1 MKLNKNELNE
11 EFLKF
16 SKEWVDTEEYNAF
29 IYDYFTHRVSINHL
43 LNNHTNVVGQYNL
56 GYGEP
61 AFRYLWAVV
70 FSQIP
75 NNGKFL
81 EIGVFKGS
89 ILALSQLICKE
100 LGITINTYGVTPLN
114 NTGDKYSSYGFSDYE
129 KDISFL
135 YSLLEI
141 PIDNSFIIEGLSTNS
156 DIKNLILDNGP
167 YDILYIDGGH
177 DYETVISDIELSTK
191 ILKKDGILV
200 MDDASSM
207 LNLPKN
213 HRGFNGHAE
222 VALAIRDKIDS
233 DSTYTHLFAC
243 GHNRVWRKNK

>member
-1 MKLNKNELNE
+1 MVLDKNELNR

-16 SKEWVDTEEYNAF
+16 SQEWVDTVEYNSF
-29 IYDYFTHRVSINHL
+29 IYDYFSQKVYDNLL
-43 LNNHTNVVGQYNL
+43 LNKHTEVVGRYNL

-61 AFRYLWAVV
+61 AFRYLWAIV
-70 FSQIP
+70 FSQMK

-89 ILALSQLICKE
+89 ILSLSRLIFKE
-100 LGITINTYGVTPLN
+100 LIISANTYGVTPLY
-114 NTGDKYSSYGFSDYE
+114 NTGDKYSVYTHDDYGAG
-129 KDISFL
+129 ISFL

-141 PIDNSFIIEGLSTNS
+141 PMDNTFIIEGVSTDS
-156 DIKNLILDNGP
+156 DIKKLVIDNGP
-167 YDILYIDGGH
+167 YDVLYIDGGH
-177 DYETVISDIELSTK
+177 DYETVINDIELSTK

-213 HRGFNGHAE
+213 HKGFNGHAE
-222 VALAIRDKIDS
+222 VAMAIRDKIDS
-233 DSTYTHLFAC
+233 NDTYIHLFAC